1 MSSLDIKV
9 ASLKQENTAMKQQV
23 EVLEEKQAREVAKAD
38 EWVQTDLQSQQQQQ
52 LEEAIRL
59 THVIEEEYLKLK
71 RQLKRQSR
79 G

>member
-1 MSSLDIKV
+1 
-9 ASLKQENTAMKQQV
+9 MKQQV

-59 THVIEEEYLKLK
+59 DRKSVV
-71 RQLKRQSR
+71 
-79 G
+79 

>member
-1 MSSLDIKV
+1 M